1 MVARSK
7 KEEFE
12 EYEKKYLV
20 NLQKTK
26 EEKAE
31 SVRISTKEK
40 LRADRLAR
48 TTVSSIFERIDFD
61 FKSKLEMIVEIDYI
75 NLMDVRE
82 RLFFSRRKNPLLYSR
97 DYIRKSKNNFI
108 HFKIE
113 TSRAKNTKWSYGGN
127 REIGDNFENG
137 YSLIVSFQRSE
148 QTVRKA
154 LIKMLQQYKF
164 GCFPSSNS
172 ILGHRDAQYPT
183 EKEAAKI
190 LSSITKSFVG
200 NDFERCYNDVLTSN

>member
-1 MVARSK
+1 MTRSK

-12 EYEKKYLV
+12 EYEKKYLA

-26 EEKAE
+26 KEKAE

-82 RLFFSRRKNPLLYSR
+82 RLFFSRRKNSLLYSR

-113 TSRAKNTKWSYGGN
+113 TSRAKNTKWSYGSD

-137 YSLIVSFQRSE
+137 YSLKVSFQRSE

-154 LIKMLQQYKF
+154 LIKMLQSYKF

-172 ILGHRDAQYPT
+172 ILAHRDAKYPT
-183 EKEAAKI
+183 EEEAAKI
-190 LSSITKSFVG
+190 LISITKSFVG
-200 NDFERCYNDVLTSN
+200 KDFERCYNG

>member
-75 NLMDVRE
+75 NLMMLEKDCSLAGE
-82 RLFFSRRKNPLLYSR
+82 KIHY
-97 DYIRKSKNNFI
+97 YIQ
-108 HFKIE
+108 
-113 TSRAKNTKWSYGGN
+113 
-127 REIGDNFENG
+127 EI
-137 YSLIVSFQRSE
+137 I
-148 QTVRKA
+148 
-154 LIKMLQQYKF
+154 
-164 GCFPSSNS
+164 
-172 ILGHRDAQYPT
+172 
-183 EKEAAKI
+183 
-190 LSSITKSFVG
+190 
-200 NDFERCYNDVLTSN
+200 